1 MHTPPLEELLAKVP
15 ARYALVN
22 VVAIRAQQ
30 LIAGG
35 LPAIETTTRN
45 PVLVAIEELA
55 SGKLHLEPQRTPIA
69 LKKEP
74 GEVPAEQDQTIY
86 QHA

>member
-15 ARYALVN
+15 SRYALVN

-45 PVLVAIEELA
+45 PVLVAIQELA
-55 SGKLHLEPQRTPIA
+55 SGKLHLEPQTTPVA
-69 LKKEP
+69 LKKDP
-74 GEVPAEQDQTIY
+74 GEAPAVPAQTIY

>member
-69 LKKEP
+69 QKKEP
-74 GEVPAEQDQTIY
+74 GEVPASQDQTIY